1 MRNGAMAADV
11 VRTGDERDAK
21 VMTHVVVELGGTNL
35 WVSVHSPGGRVTR
48 PALVAGRPDGQFP
61 AALRVT
67 SSGRWFWGAHR
78 RHADDEVLVT
88 DILSRVDDP
97 VPLVV
102 GSSRVPAAYL
112 VAQQVSTLYQAVATG
127 SRHQLVL
134 VHPVDLSERGRAM
147 VEDELRRRLPAGTP
161 VAWVSRAAAA
171 VGALPECD
179 ELVEGDVVGVL
190 HVGGTTSEA
199 VAWRQSATGGS
210 IGTATVD
217 RGHAGHALDDTLLTA
232 VLPTEARRSDDAPV
246 DVAHLRAACAHAK
259 VLLSSETAADV
270 DVAGRP
276 VRLVRGEVE
285 ELTRRLLAR
294 QLDTLGAVL
303 AHQPPSAAVRFVVLV
318 GGGAG
323 APYLVEAA
331 SERFDVPV
339 LSIPRVGEALSVSAL
354 PTPSGAEATAVDRPE
369 PEGAAEAHGATDR
382 DPAAATRRPWAGHG
396 PLPARLRRRAGAV
409 AVPARAVSATP
420 GSGPVG
426 RPVRIVKPRPV
437 HLGVAA
443 TALLA
448 LWAGAQSLGL
458 SHAGGAPTATAAAA
472 AAGPLGLGVQATDQ
486 GAVSS
491 PDGLAFTPGSST
503 YSVPPWLTGSHPTGA
518 TLGPAA
524 HPLSMVSAGTKPS
537 TTSSTTSSPAAT
549 SAASPSGTATRAG
562 GSASPSSA
570 PAGASAPAAGSA
582 PAGGPA
588 PATSA
593 ASPPA
598 VKSTPA
604 GGTASTPVSGS
615 GAVGSTPASPSPS
628 ASTPQPVATG
638 NPGPAV
644 APDPPPAT
652 TSAPA
657 PAPAPVP
664 EATSPAAVD
673 AGGGSAGEGAA
684 DGSAAQPQAAGAPA
698 NGSANVAADSP
709 TP

>member
-11 VRTGDERDAK
+11 VRTGDEGDAK

-78 RHADDEVLVT
+78 RYADDEVLVT

-127 SRHQLVL
+127 SRHRLVL

-190 HVGGTTSEA
+190 HLGGTTSEA

-210 IGTATVD
+210 IGPATVD

-369 PEGAAEAHGATDR
+369 PGGAAETHGATDR

-420 GSGPVG
+420 GSGPLG

-443 TALLA
+443 AALLA

-491 PDGLAFTPGSST
+491 PDGLAFTPGGST
-503 YSVPPWLTGSHPTGA
+503 YSVPPWLTGSHPAGS
-518 TLGPAA
+518 TLGPAGR
-524 HPLSMVSAGTKPS
+524 PLSMVTAGGAPSTIATKSSTPSTTAS
-537 TTSSTTSSPAAT
+537 TTSSRAAT
-549 SAASPSGTATRAG
+549 SAASPAGAATRAAG
-562 GSASPSSA
+562 PAGSSA
-570 PAGASAPAAGSA
+570 APVVGS
-582 PAGGPA
+582 A

-593 ASPPA
+593 ASSPP

-604 GGTASTPVSGS
+604 SGTSTAPASGS
-615 GAVGSTPASPSPS
+615 GAGGSTPTSTAP
-628 ASTPQPVATG
+628 ASTPQPVVTSS
-638 NPGPAV
+638 PGPAA

-652 TSAPA
+652 TQAPA
-657 PAPAPVP
+657 PAPAP
-664 EATSPAAVD
+664 EATTTAAAA
-673 AGGGSAGEGAA
+673 AGGGSAGGGA
-684 DGSAAQPQAAGAPA
+684 DGAAQPQAAGAPA

>member
-11 VRTGDERDAK
+11 VRTGDEGDAK

-210 IGTATVD
+210 IGPATVD

-369 PEGAAEAHGATDR
+369 PGGAAEAHGATDR

-443 TALLA
+443 AALLA

-491 PDGLAFTPGSST
+491 PDGLAFTPGGST
-503 YSVPPWLTGSHPTGA
+503 YSVPPWLTGSHPAGS
-518 TLGPAA
+518 TLGAA
-524 HPLSMVSAGTKPS
+524 GRPLSMVTAGGAPSTIATKSSTPS
-537 TTSSTTSSPAAT
+537 TTASTTSSPAAT
-549 SAASPSGTATRAG
+549 SAASPAGAATRAAG
-562 GSASPSSA
+562 PAGSSA
-570 PAGASAPAAGSA
+570 APAVGS
-582 PAGGPA
+582 A

-593 ASPPA
+593 ASSPP

-604 GGTASTPVSGS
+604 SGTSTAPASGS
-615 GAVGSTPASPSPS
+615 GAGGSTPTSTAS
-628 ASTPQPVATG
+628 ASTPQPGGVGTT
-638 NPGPAV
+638 GPAV
-644 APDPPPAT
+644 APDPAPSPV
-652 TSAPA
+652 TSTAPA
-657 PAPAPVP
+657 PDPAPVV
-664 EATSPAAVD
+664 AQTTAAAAD
-673 AGGGSAGEGAA
+673 AGGGSAGGGA
-684 DGSAAQPQAAGAPA
+684 DGAAQPQAAGAPA
-698 NGSANVAADSP
+698 NGSANVAADSS

>member
-11 VRTGDERDAK
+11 VRTGDEGDAK

-78 RHADDEVLVT
+78 RYADDEVLVT

-127 SRHQLVL
+127 SRHRLVL

-190 HVGGTTSEA
+190 HLGGTTSEA

-210 IGTATVD
+210 IGPATVD

-369 PEGAAEAHGATDR
+369 PGGAAETHGATDR

-420 GSGPVG
+420 GSGPLG

-443 TALLA
+443 AALLA

-491 PDGLAFTPGSST
+491 PDGLAFTPGGST
-503 YSVPPWLTGSHPTGA
+503 YSVPPWLTGSHPAGS
-518 TLGPAA
+518 TLGPAGR
-524 HPLSMVSAGTKPS
+524 PLSMVTAGGAPSTIATKSSTPSTTAS
-537 TTSSTTSSPAAT
+537 TTSSRAAT
-549 SAASPSGTATRAG
+549 SAASPAGAATRAAG
-562 GSASPSSA
+562 PAGSSA
-570 PAGASAPAAGSA
+570 APAVGS
-582 PAGGPA
+582 A

-593 ASPPA
+593 ASSPP

-604 GGTASTPVSGS
+604 SGTSTAPASGS
-615 GAVGSTPASPSPS
+615 GAGGSTPTSTAP
-628 ASTPQPVATG
+628 ASTPQPVVTSS
-638 NPGPAV
+638 PGPAA

-652 TSAPA
+652 TPAPA
-657 PAPAPVP
+657 PAPAP
-664 EATSPAAVD
+664 EATTTAAAA
-673 AGGGSAGEGAA
+673 AGGGSAGGGA
-684 DGSAAQPQAAGAPA
+684 DGAAQPQAAGAPA